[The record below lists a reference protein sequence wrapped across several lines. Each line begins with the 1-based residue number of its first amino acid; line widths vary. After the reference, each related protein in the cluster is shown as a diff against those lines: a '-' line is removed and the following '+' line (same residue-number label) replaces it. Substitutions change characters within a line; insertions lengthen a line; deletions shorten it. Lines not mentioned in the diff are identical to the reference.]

1 MTNAPTQETAE
12 VLMNRHVKTV
22 TEDLSLAD
30 VIQFLTS
37 HDLSFAPVV
46 RTENGRQLLVGVIS
60 EKDCMSRLAEDLFFG
75 SPLPPRSVGTLMKRH
90 PVCVA
95 PETDLFSLSSLFTNH
110 GLRHAPVTEEDG
122 HLIGIVSRRDILR
135 SLEKVAA
142 GGERAIEARHR
153 HPDPRLVSNL
163 RYFGK
168 G

>member
-60 EKDCMSRLAEDLFFG
+60 DPDSISRSHRAASLA
-75 SPLPPRSVGTLMKRH
+75 KRR
-90 PVCVA
+90 A
-95 PETDLFSLSSLFTNH
+95 ASSLF
-110 GLRHAPVTEEDG
+110 
-122 HLIGIVSRRDILR
+122 RR
-135 SLEKVAA
+135 S
-142 GGERAIEARHR
+142 AR
-153 HPDPRLVSNL
+153 
-163 RYFGK
+163 
-168 G
+168 